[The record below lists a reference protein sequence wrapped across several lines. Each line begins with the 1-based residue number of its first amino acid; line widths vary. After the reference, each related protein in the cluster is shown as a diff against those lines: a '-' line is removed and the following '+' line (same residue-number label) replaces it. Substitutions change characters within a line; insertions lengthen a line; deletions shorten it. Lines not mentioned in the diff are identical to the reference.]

1 MNGNVGVGER
11 RVIEI
16 ISSSIGKRCYDDVEL
31 VRVNNIEAALKCD
44 MLVEGTDVPR
54 GMEPWQIA
62 RKSIVA
68 PVSDMASKGVRPL
81 YALTSLALPK
91 GLDEEY
97 VRGIARGFRRAEMEF
112 NIKIVGGDTN
122 EGKELII
129 DCCMLGMVEEGSR
142 FIRRSGA
149 SNGDLILVSGPFGYT
164 KAGLKILLEGAK
176 AEPTFRARAIRSV
189 LMPKPRLR
197 FGLMLARYATSAM
210 DSSDGLAYTLHEM
223 SNASRKRFI
232 IEHKPIGKGLE
243 RFARDNSLSI
253 DDLVFYGGEEYEI
266 VATVRMEHLDEVMSI
281 SRLTGCNAMI
291 IGSVHDGTGVYIRDK
306 DGERELKG
314 YGWEHLA

>member
-1 MNGNVGVGER
+1 MMNSKGVGER

-16 ISSSIGKRCYDDVEL
+16 ISSSIGKRCYDDVE
-31 VRVNNIEAALKCD
+31 VVSINSIEVALKCD

-68 PVSDMASKGVRPL
+68 PVSDMASKGVKPL

-91 GLDEEY
+91 GVDERY
-97 VRGIARGFRRAEMEF
+97 VRGIARGFRMAEREF

-122 EGKELII
+122 EGKELVI
-129 DCCMLGMVEEGSR
+129 DCCMLGILEHRVV
-142 FIRRSGA
+142 RRSGA
-149 SNGDLILVSGPFGYT
+149 STGDLILVSGPFGYT

-176 AEPTFRARAIRSV
+176 ASSWFKARAVRSV

-223 SNASRKRFI
+223 SKASGKRFI
-232 IEHKPIGKGLE
+232 IEHKPIGKGVE
-243 RFARDNSLSI
+243 SFARENSLSI
-253 DDLVFYGGEEYEI
+253 DDLVFYAGEEYEI
-266 VATVRMEHLDEVMSI
+266 VATVSKEHLDEVMSI

-291 IGSVHDGTGVYIRDK
+291 IGSVHDGTGVHIK
-306 DGERELKG
+306 DEYGERELKG

>member
-1 MNGNVGVGER
+1 MVGER

-16 ISSSIGKRCYDDVEL
+16 ISYHIGKRCYDDVEL
-31 VRVNNIEAALKCD
+31 VRVNGLEVALKCD
-44 MLVEGTDVPR
+44 MLVESTDVPR

-81 YALTSLALPK
+81 YALISLALPK
-91 GLDEEY
+91 GMDDEDY
-97 VRGIARGFRRAEMEF
+97 VRGIAKGFRRAEKEF

-129 DCCMLGMVEEGSR
+129 DCCILGIVEGGGR
-142 FIRRSGA
+142 FVKRSGA
-149 SNGDLILVSGPFGYT
+149 STGDLILVSGPFGYT
-164 KAGLKILLEGAK
+164 KAGLKILLDDAK
-176 AEPTFRARAIRSV
+176 ASAWFRTKAIKSV

-223 SNASRKRFI
+223 SRASRKRFI
-232 IEHKPIGKGLE
+232 IERKPIGRGVE

-253 DDLVFYGGEEYEI
+253 DDLVFYAGEEYEI
-266 VATVRMEHLDEVMSI
+266 AATVRSEHLEDVISI
-281 SRLTGCNAMI
+281 ARLTGCNI
-291 IGSVHDGTGVYIRDK
+291 IVIGRVNDGTGVYIRDEH
-306 DGERELKG
+306 GERELKG
-314 YGWEHLA
+314 YGWEHLT

>member
-1 MNGNVGVGER
+1 MNGMVGER

-16 ISSSIGKRCYDDVEL
+16 ISSHIGKRCYDDVEL
-31 VRVNNIEAALKCD
+31 VHVNGLEVALKCD
-44 MLVEGTDVPR
+44 MLVESTDVPR

-68 PVSDMASKGVRPL
+68 SISDMASKGVRPS
-81 YALTSLALPK
+81 YALISLALPK
-91 GLDEEY
+91 GIDEDY
-97 VRGIARGFRRAEMEF
+97 VRGMAGGFRKAAREF

-129 DCCMLGMVEEGSR
+129 DCCMLGIVEEGSR
-142 FIRRSGA
+142 FVRRSGA
-149 SNGDLILVSGPFGYT
+149 SSGDLILVSGPFGYT
-164 KAGLKILLEGAK
+164 KAGLKILLEDAK
-176 AEPTFRARAIRSV
+176 ASSWFRARALRSV

-223 SNASRKRFI
+223 SRASGKRFI
-232 IEHKPIGKGLE
+232 IEHKPIGRGVE

-253 DDLVFYGGEEYEI
+253 DDLVFYAGEEYEI
-266 VATVRMEHLDEVMSI
+266 VSTVRREHLEDVIRIARS
-281 SRLTGCNAMI
+281 TGCQMMV
-291 IGSVHDGTGVYIRDK
+291 IGIVQDGNGVYIRDEH
-306 DGERELKG
+306 GERELER
-314 YGWEHLA
+314 YGWEHLALT